1 MLTQTQREDLRLA
14 VREVLVAAGTVAFP
28 AEVIARRVDRLQILD
43 FPATVP
49 DVEAALALLAGL
61 NPPQVQVH
69 PHELGATKHYQAT
82 AAGVLAQER
91 GGG

>member
-14 VREVLVAAGTVAFP
+14 VREALVAAGPVAFP
-28 AEVIARRVDRLQILD
+28 ADVIARRVDRLQILD
-43 FPATVP
+43 FAATVE

-69 PHELGATKHYQAT
+69 PHALGATQYYQAT

-91 GGG
+91 GQ